1 MTNQHFISI
10 EGIEGMGKTTVFNAV
25 HEYLLEQGIEH
36 VLTREPGGTPIAED
50 IRAVLLS
57 HDGEELAPITELLL
71 MFASR
76 AQHVQQVIK
85 PALARGE
92 WVICDRFVDA
102 SFAYQ
107 GGGRGM
113 EKEKLETLSQWTVDA
128 LPDLTIL
135 LDAPVSLGLER
146 IDKRSTRDRIEIEK
160 RDFFERAR
168 QTYLDR
174 AAEDPD
180 RFVIVDA
187 TQPKMQMQ
195 SEVLGIIEAKLYA

>member
-25 HEYLLEQGIEH
+25 HEYLLEQGVKH

-57 HDGEELAPITELLL
+57 HDSEEMAPITELLL

-107 GGGRGM
+107 GGGARCG
-113 EKEKLETLSQWTVDA
+113 
-128 LPDLTIL
+128 
-135 LDAPVSLGLER
+135 ER
-146 IDKRSTRDRIEIEK
+146 NT
-160 RDFFERAR
+160 
-168 QTYLDR
+168 
-174 AAEDPD
+174 
-180 RFVIVDA
+180 
-187 TQPKMQMQ
+187 
-195 SEVLGIIEAKLYA
+195 